1 MKLSV
6 AIITS
11 LLGASIAMAQPPTG
25 EQAAATREAQHLE
38 RLSVL
43 LDLTD
48 TQKLQVQQVLEE
60 QHAKMKA
67 LHEQMKAS
75 GQRPSHEQMQATR
88 AQMQAQT
95 LAAVK
100 PLLSADQYKK
110 FVVLSQ
116 ERRGPRPSW
125 RHAAPQGTPPASQ

>member
-1 MKLSV
+1 MKFGVVML
-6 AIITS
+6 T
-11 LLGASIAMAQPPTG
+11 LCLGAGIALAQPPAATDS
-25 EQAAATREAQHLE
+25 AATRAAQRLE

-60 QHAKMKA
+60 QHAKMQA

-75 GQRPSHEQMQATR
+75 GQKPSFEQMRTARQ
-88 AQMQAQT
+88 QMHAQT
-95 LAAVK
+95 LAAIK

-110 FVVLSQ
+110 FEILS
-116 ERRGPRPSW
+116 ERPSRPRW
-125 RHAAPQGTPPASQ
+125 YHAPIGTPPATP

>member
-1 MKLSV
+1 MKLIV
-6 AIITS
+6 AIMT
-11 LLGASIAMAQPPTG
+11 LFLGASIAMAQPAANS
-25 EQAAATREAQHLE
+25 EAAATRAAQHLE

-67 LHEQMKAS
+67 LHDQMKAS
-75 GQRPSHEQMQATR
+75 GQKPSFAQMKATREQMHT
-88 AQMQAQT
+88 QT

-110 FVVLSQ
+110 FVILS
-116 ERRGPRPSW
+116 EHPSGPRQSW
-125 RHAAPQGTPPASQ
+125 RHAPVSAPATSQ